1 MGQTFTA
8 RQTARAISAKL
19 GRDVS
24 DKRVRAWVRDNVP
37 AYDDDGYTPHAYD
50 ARLRDRIVAA
60 FVTRSKAGRTVAA
73 QTGRAKSPAK
83 SPATAK
89 SPKTTARAP
98 KAVTVA
104 PSAPQAES

>member
-37 AYDDDGYTPHAYD
+37 AYDDDGYTAHAYD

-73 QTGRAKSPAK
+73 QTGRSK
-83 SPATAK
+83 PATASK
-89 SPKTTARAP
+89 SKSKPNTARAASKP
-98 KAVTVA
+98 ATVA

>member
-60 FVTRSKAGRTVAA
+60 FTARAKTGRTIAA

-83 SPATAK
+83 SPKTTK
-89 SPKTTARAP
+89 SPARAP
-98 KAVTVA
+98 QAVTVA
-104 PSAPQAES
+104 PSAPEDSGAQS

>member
-1 MGQTFTA
+1 MAGQTFTA

-19 GRDVS
+19 GREVS

-60 FVTRSKAGRTVAA
+60 FVTRSKAGRTIAA
-73 QTGRAKSPAK
+73 QTGRSKPASKPTSASKPKGQRASAKP
-83 SPATAK
+83 
-89 SPKTTARAP
+89 
-98 KAVTVA
+98 VTVA
-104 PSAPQAES
+104 PAAAESEA

>member
-1 MGQTFTA
+1 MFTA

-37 AYDDDGYTPHAYD
+37 AYDDDHYSAHLYD

-60 FVTRSKAGRTVAA
+60 FVTRSRTGRTVAA
-73 QTGRAKSPAK
+73 QTGRSK
-83 SPATAK
+83 PATASKPK
-89 SPKTTARAP
+89 SKPKTTARAP
-98 KAVTVA
+98 KVVTVA
-104 PSAPQAES
+104 PSAPESAS